1 MHVNGEWSNEETT
14 HLWLNSKVERSDN
27 KPHISFWNA
36 SAASFVAEVAILTKD
51 NKFSYHDLVKAGN
64 FIGFYAIVTETT
76 DTSRMDELDELEIN
90 YLKKSFTKWIVY
102 ENNIDSR
109 EIRDLIRIRA
119 QANGRSWY
127 SIIE

>member
-1 MHVNGEWSNEETT
+1 M
-14 HLWLNSKVERSDN
+14 WLNSKVERSDN